1 MTEKDF
7 RKLVTDLEIL
17 NTEKQELHCRFD
29 RLQEKLAKHQDD
41 YFRIV
46 SVKKSGSW
54 AKGTLLND
62 VDKIDIMVGIE
73 LIKPNSF
80 VLDNY
85 YVLNAIENI
94 IIAEYPSIT
103 KLSNIDRNLQF
114 NTISFKENDFTIYL
128 QIRYLNDFFQITDE
142 EKRINFVEIANK
154 DYTYFRNTIKIIKY
168 YRDEQKIN
176 ISGYILEI
184 MLYYSLNEYFKDNRY
199 EDYLNGY
206 KNN

>member
-114 NTISFKENDFTIYL
+114 NTISFKENDIFLIESSSLISEKASLLLLTKSPFSSTSSL
-128 QIRYLNDFFQITDE
+128 Q
-142 EKRINFVEIANK
+142 
-154 DYTYFRNTIKIIKY
+154 NT
-168 YRDEQKIN
+168 E
-176 ISGYILEI
+176 L
-184 MLYYSLNEYFKDNRY
+184 
-199 EDYLNGY
+199 
-206 KNN
+206 

>member
-1 MTEKDF
+1 MWFSLFSLFCETKRISLFNIGGKMTEKDF

-73 LIKPNSF
+73 LNKPNSF
-80 VLDNY
+80 VLDKCNY
-85 YVLNAIENI
+85 LEKVDSTDKSSPAVYYKIKGGKKWEGRLWKKEGPIRHRH
-94 IIAEYPSIT
+94 YG
-103 KLSNIDRNLQF
+103 LY
-114 NTISFKENDFTIYL
+114 SFSS
-128 QIRYLNDFFQITDE
+128 R
-142 EKRINFVEIANK
+142 
-154 DYTYFRNTIKIIKY
+154 
-168 YRDEQKIN
+168 
-176 ISGYILEI
+176 
-184 MLYYSLNEYFKDNRY
+184 
-199 EDYLNGY
+199 
-206 KNN
+206 

>member
-1 MTEKDF
+1 
-7 RKLVTDLEIL
+7 
-17 NTEKQELHCRFD
+17 
-29 RLQEKLAKHQDD
+29 
-41 YFRIV
+41 
-46 SVKKSGSW
+46 
-54 AKGTLLND
+54 
-62 VDKIDIMVGIE
+62 MVGIE

-154 DYTYFRNTIKIIKY
+154 ELYIFPKY
-168 YRDEQKIN
+168 D
-176 ISGYILEI
+176 
-184 MLYYSLNEYFKDNRY
+184 
-199 EDYLNGY
+199 
-206 KNN
+206 

>member
-73 LIKPNSF
+73 LNKPNSF
-80 VLDNY
+80 VLDNG
-85 YVLNAIENI
+85 VVNMV
-94 IIAEYPSIT
+94 
-103 KLSNIDRNLQF
+103 
-114 NTISFKENDFTIYL
+114 FK
-128 QIRYLNDFFQITDE
+128 
-142 EKRINFVEIANK
+142 VC
-154 DYTYFRNTIKIIKY
+154 
-168 YRDEQKIN
+168 
-176 ISGYILEI
+176 SV
-184 MLYYSLNEYFKDNRY
+184 YSLPKR
-199 EDYLNGY
+199 
-206 KNN
+206 